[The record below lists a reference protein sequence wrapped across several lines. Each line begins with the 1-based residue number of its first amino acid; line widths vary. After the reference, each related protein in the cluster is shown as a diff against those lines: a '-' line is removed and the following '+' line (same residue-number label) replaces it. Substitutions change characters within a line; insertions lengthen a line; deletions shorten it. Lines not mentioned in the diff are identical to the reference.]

1 MPRLLAVGAPLEARD
16 NEGNTAFLWACAAGQ
31 VACVEELL
39 TASDARPGEALR
51 ALRARRG
58 FRLSQRGQV
67 GQCLALLR
75 AAVEG
80 ETASAPDGAQSQATL
95 PLPQS
100 TPQPAAPQPQPQPQ
114 GAQQSHFFVTV
125 PPDAVAG
132 QQLTVAAP
140 NGTSVWFRSLP
151 ADFFPNARVQV
162 AHDPAS
168 APGAVQLVPDP
179 DVVRSLEAMGF
190 PAEHAARAALHEF
203 GTEACVAWILRELQ
217 G

>member
-1 MPRLLAVGAPLEARD
+1 MGAIQHFVIMAARRTSADSEECAGSAGAATWSILSWNRGVTTWLDGHTAGSLPQQQLGVAATVGVRGSSRVWRAAPAHRLLIAV
-16 NEGNTAFLWACAAGQ
+16 
-31 VACVEELL
+31 
-39 TASDARPGEALR
+39 
-51 ALRARRG
+51 
-58 FRLSQRGQV
+58 
-67 GQCLALLR
+67 
-75 AAVEG
+75 
-80 ETASAPDGAQSQATL
+80 
-95 PLPQS
+95 
-100 TPQPAAPQPQPQPQ
+100 QPQ